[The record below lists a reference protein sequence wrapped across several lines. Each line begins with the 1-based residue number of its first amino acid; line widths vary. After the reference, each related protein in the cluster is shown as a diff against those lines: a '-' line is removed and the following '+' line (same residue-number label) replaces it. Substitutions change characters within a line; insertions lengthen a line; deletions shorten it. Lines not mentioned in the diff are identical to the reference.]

1 MDDVILS
8 SDVTVVSAND
18 VDVSVGTVALLVTV
32 TTDVLTLVEST
43 TDSVVGVVLVDVV
56 DCVVLSSV
64 VLDSTVTS
72 LVDASADGVVA
83 DGVLTVVLAGLS
95 LIHI

>member
-32 TTDVLTLVEST
+32 TTDVPTLVEST

-64 VLDSTVTS
+64 VLDSTMTS
-72 LVDASADGVVA
+72 LVDTAASIPPPQAQHASVASTPFASA
-83 DGVLTVVLAGLS
+83 
-95 LIHI
+95 